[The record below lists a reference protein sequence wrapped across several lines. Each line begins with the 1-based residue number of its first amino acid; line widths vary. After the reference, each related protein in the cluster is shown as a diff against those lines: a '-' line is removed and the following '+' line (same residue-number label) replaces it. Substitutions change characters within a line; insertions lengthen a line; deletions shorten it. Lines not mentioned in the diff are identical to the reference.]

1 MSAASPEATELVI
14 RELRESDIEGVTR
27 FADKAIGDSYYS
39 VPEVR
44 DIYERSQKNGVM
56 CSFVLVREMND
67 REILG
72 IRLSYPA
79 GKWQKGKGKGLRP
92 ELWQA
97 PEDAVAYFQSLFL
110 APEIQGKGVGQ
121 KLSLASLEA
130 LKKTG
135 AKAVVCH
142 AWRESPHDS
151 SRRYLQKLGFA
162 TVAVHPKYW
171 FDVDYV
177 CPRCGKPCVCTA
189 EEMIKYL

>member
-1 MSAASPEATELVI
+1 MAKERDNSDLVI

-27 FADKAIGDSYYS
+27 FADKAIGDNYYS
-39 VPEVR
+39 IAEVR
-44 DIYERSQKNGVM
+44 DIFERSQKNGIM
-56 CSFVLVREMND
+56 CSFVLVREGND
-67 REILG
+67 SEILG

-79 GKWQKGKGKGLRP
+79 GKWKKGKGQGLRP
-92 ELWQA
+92 DTWNV
-97 PEDAVAYFQSLFL
+97 PEDSVGYFQSLFI
-110 APEIQGKGVGQ
+110 AEEIQGKGVGQ

-130 LKKTG
+130 FKKTG

-151 SRRYLQKLGFA
+151 SRRYLQKLGFV

-171 FDVDYV
+171 FHVDYL

-189 EEMIKYL
+189 EEMIKYI